1 MYLQISGQRQ
11 TAVSRQDS
19 GLAELDQQVNH
30 ASANDQIS
38 APAARQMAPKARRK
52 QLIGA
57 SIGNVL
63 EAYDFIVY
71 AFLATAIARNFFPS
85 DSELAGLLASFGAFG
100 VGFLAR
106 PLGALIIGRIGD
118 KKGRKTVLMI
128 TIFGMALGTIG
139 IGILPGY
146 ATMGIYAPV
155 LLVLLRLIQGLS
167 MGGEWGGATAF
178 IVESAASGKRGL
190 FSSIGQASFAA
201 AYLLGS
207 TVVAI
212 VTASFTAEQVT
223 DWAWRIPFLIGG
235 MLLPVGIYLRRALE
249 ETPVF
254 AAAKTEATSPD
265 LAVSSAVAMVSKAFG
280 FTILW
285 TVSYYIM
292 LSYMPTFLTRYA
304 GLTQT
309 QALTCNAIAIFV
321 LVLATPLFGAL
332 SDKVGRKPL
341 LLIGCLAF
349 IALPYPLFALMLS
362 KPGFA
367 AILAILIVFNVF
379 VGALSGAAPAA
390 LAELFP
396 TRARTTLMSIGYS
409 TSAAIFGGF
418 APFIA
423 TSLISMT
430 GSPISPVYYL
440 VAAGV
445 ASGIAVLTFRET
457 AHDRLR

>member
-1 MYLQISGQRQ
+1 MTISEALEQP
-11 TAVSRQDS
+11 S
-19 GLAELDQQVNH
+19 
-30 ASANDQIS
+30 ASAMQGTS
-38 APAARQMAPKARRK
+38 PGTHRK
-52 QLIGA
+52 QLLGA

-71 AFLATAIARNFFPS
+71 AFLATVIARNFFPS
-85 DSELAGLLASFGAFG
+85 DNEIAGLMASFGAFG

-106 PLGALIIGRIGD
+106 PLGALVIGRIGD

-139 IGILPGY
+139 IGILPTH
-146 ATMGIYAPV
+146 ATMGIAAPV

-178 IVESAASGKRGL
+178 IVESAPPGQRGL

-207 TVVAI
+207 VVVAG
-212 VTASFTAEQVT
+212 VTASFTSEQVN

-235 MLLPVGIYLRRALE
+235 ILLPVGIYLRRELE

-254 AAAKTEATSPD
+254 AAARSEPKARE
-265 LAVSSAVAMVSKAFG
+265 LVVSSAVGMVLKAFG
-280 FTILW
+280 FTIVW

-309 QALTCNAIAIFV
+309 QALICNAIAIVV
-321 LVLATPLFGAL
+321 LILMTPLFGAL
-332 SDKVGRKPL
+332 SDRWGRRPL
-341 LLIGCLAF
+341 LLLGCLAF
-349 IALPYPLFALMLS
+349 VVLPYPLFSMMLA

-367 AILAILIVFNVF
+367 AILAILIVFNIF
-379 VGALSGAAPAA
+379 IGMLSGAAPAA
-390 LAELFP
+390 LSELFP

-418 APFIA
+418 APFVA
-423 TSLISMT
+423 TWLIGAT
-430 GSPISPVYYL
+430 GSPVSPVYYL
-440 VAAGV
+440 VAAGA
-445 ASGIAVLTFRET
+445 ASCLAVSTFRET
-457 AHDRLR
+457 AHDRLG